1 MKNKLFR
8 LMAVIVSSTLITGGA
23 AVPAAAESLAEE
35 ALYEEYLTDEE
46 YAADEEYPADEEYAA
61 DEEYLAD
68 EEYAADE
75 EYPADEE
82 AADEEVSDGDMAA
95 AADEEATDG
104 EVLVLT
110 EEETE
115 SIPDQQASGE
125 EVPDGTQE
133 TEAAE
138 TALTDVMSAAEEPA
152 EAAYPV
158 SGTTANGIK
167 WEISELK
174 SSVLMLTLSGS
185 GRVSYINEIAKY
197 AKNIRQIEVGGRI
210 TGIASGAFDAFV
222 SLEQADI
229 SPSVTSIS
237 DTAFSG
243 CPKHISIIGDFGTE
257 AERVADACDYS
268 FIARTPVKVS
278 TLTVR
283 GIVDVSYTGSPV
295 TQDPVIEHDDRT
307 LKENEDY
314 QLTYSNNIEVG
325 TATVKITGIGNYAG
339 TRTLNFYINRQK
351 IGTAYVKGIQPKVYT
366 GSAIK
371 PAPYIKLGKALKR
384 NVDYK
389 LSWKNNV
396 NPGTATVIITG
407 IGNYQGTTTKT
418 FKINKADLSGATVT
432 GVKNLT
438 WTGKARTQSPTV
450 KLGKKVLTAGKDY
463 RLSYSNNI
471 NPGKASM
478 TVTGIN
484 GYKGT
489 IRKTFTI
496 SVAVR
501 SISNASVTGVGSKIY
516 TGKAITQ
523 SPVVKL
529 DGTTLR
535 EGTDYRLSYSNNVNA
550 GTATLTISG
559 TGNYKDETR
568 VTFRI
573 TRRAIRKASVS
584 GLYNKIYT
592 GRRRTQTPTLRYNGR
607 VLRRGTD
614 YSLSY
619 KNNLNAGTA
628 TMIISGLG
636 NFQGT
641 RSISFRI
648 SPKSLSKASIASI
661 DYRFYTG
668 SRKTPSPGVSLNGTR
683 LRRGTDYYLTYT
695 NNLYVGRATVTIHGK
710 GNYSGSVSKRFT
722 ILPHPVSLTR
732 VTPDGNGVRVEWE
745 TNNSQTTGYRVEY
758 STNSSFRSNNY
769 VRTITGSNIGHTTL
783 KDLTSGRIYYVRV
796 QAYRVTGGSR
806 FYSSWSRYRTVVP
819 RKTSVSTGSST
830 SSSSN

>member
-23 AVPAAAESLAEE
+23 ALPAAAESLAEE
-35 ALYEEYLTDEE
+35 ALYEEYLADEE
-46 YAADEEYPADEEYAA
+46 YAAGEEYTAEEEYPADEEYAA
-61 DEEYLAD
+61 DEES
-68 EEYAADE
+68 
-75 EYPADEE
+75 PAEEE

-95 AADEEATDG
+95 AADEEAADE
-104 EVLVLT
+104 EVPVLT

-115 SIPDQQASGE
+115 STPDQQASGE
-125 EVPDGTQE
+125 EVPDGSQE

-138 TALTDVMSAAEEPA
+138 AAEEAVPADVMSAAEEPA

-325 TATVKITGIGNYAG
+325 TA
-339 TRTLNFYINRQK
+339 
-351 IGTAYVKGIQPKVYT
+351 P
-366 GSAIK
+366 
-371 PAPYIKLGKALKR
+371 
-384 NVDYK
+384 
-389 LSWKNNV
+389 
-396 NPGTATVIITG
+396 VIITG

-463 RLSYSNNI
+463 RLSYSNNV

-550 GTATLTISG
+550 GTATLTVSG
-559 TGNYKDETR
+559 IGNYKDETR
-568 VTFRI
+568 VTFQI

-584 GLYNKIYT
+584 GLYNKTYT

-648 SPKSLSKASIASI
+648 SPKSLSRANVASI

-668 SRKTPSPGVSLNGTR
+668 SRKTPNPAVRLNGTR

-819 RKTSVSTGSST
+819 RKSSTSAGRST